1 MTELGKTSSP
11 PLHRKITSHAGS
23 QNAQNSTNKQ
33 RSRRSEGLQRGA
45 GAQRGNYAFIDGQ
58 NLKLGIT
65 RANPPWDIDYQKF
78 RKYLAEKYHVT
89 KAYYF
94 LGVYYPRLQDLYD
107 DLTTSGFELVFR
119 KHDPKST
126 SAKKGNVD
134 TDVVLYMLYA
144 IIKKAPFRQV
154 ILISG
159 DGDYYKTVMAL
170 IHEKRFGRLLAPSRR
185 SISSLYYSI
194 RKKYVD
200 FLDLQATKRKIQY
213 LKPQQRKTK
222 NPA

>member
-11 PLHRKITSHAGS
+11 PPHRKITSHAGS

-33 RSRRSEGLQRGA
+33 RSRRSVGLQRGA

-185 SISSLYYSI
+185 SISSLYRLLSPQYLT
-194 RKKYVD
+194 
-200 FLDLQATKRKIQY
+200 FLDDPLAKSKIIYKRSSSR
-213 LKPQQRKTK
+213 RKR
-222 NPA
+222 

>member
-1 MTELGKTSSP
+1 MTELGKLFSSP
-11 PLHRKITSHAGS
+11 SQHKTANEKAG
-23 QNAQNSTNKQ
+23 QDAKHGT
-33 RSRRSEGLQRGA
+33 RSRASQSIQKHQHNPSGRH
-45 GAQRGNYAFIDGQ
+45 GNYAFIDGQ

-78 RKYLAEKYHVT
+78 RKYLAEKYRVT

-94 LGVYYPRLQDLYD
+94 LGVFYPHLQDLYD
-107 DLTTSGFELVFR
+107 DLITSGFELVFR

-170 IHEKRFGRLLAPSRR
+170 IHEKRFGRLLAPSRK
-185 SISSLYYSI
+185 SISSLYRLLSPQYLT
-194 RKKYVD
+194 
-200 FLDLQATKRKIQY
+200 FLDDPLAKSKIIYKRSSSR
-213 LKPQQRKTK
+213 RKR
-222 NPA
+222 

>member
-1 MTELGKTSSP
+1 MT
-11 PLHRKITSHAGS
+11 
-23 QNAQNSTNKQ
+23 
-33 RSRRSEGLQRGA
+33 
-45 GAQRGNYAFIDGQ
+45 GNYAFIDGQ

-170 IHEKRFGRLLAPSRR
+170 IHEKRFGRLLAPSRK
-185 SISSLYYSI
+185 SISSLDRLLSPQYLTILDDPLAKSKIIYKRSPSR
-194 RKKYVD
+194 RKK
-200 FLDLQATKRKIQY
+200 
-213 LKPQQRKTK
+213 
-222 NPA
+222 

>member
-11 PLHRKITSHAGS
+11 PPHRKITSHAS
-23 QNAQNSTNKQ
+23 NQNAQNSTNKQ
-33 RSRRSEGLQRGA
+33 CSRRSVGLQRGA

-89 KAYYF
+89 RAYYF

-107 DLTTSGFELVFR
+107 DLATSGFELVFR

-170 IHEKRFGRLLAPSRR
+170 IHEKRFGRLLAPSRK
-185 SISSLYYSI
+185 SISSLYRLLSPQYLTFLDDPLAKSKI
-194 RKKYVD
+194 IYKRSPSRRKK
-200 FLDLQATKRKIQY
+200 
-213 LKPQQRKTK
+213 
-222 NPA
+222 